1 MPMDSNDKKHNT
13 TKSKNLVNSFEF
25 AFTGLRTVYKDERN
39 MKIHIFCAF
48 LVVILGFVVQ
58 LNRFEWC
65 WIGLCIFLILAMEM
79 VNTVC
84 ENIVDMMTDKHFHPL
99 GKKVKDIAAGAVL
112 LTTIF
117 SVVVGALIFLPKIY
131 QLILY

>member
-99 GKKVKDIAAGAVL
+99 GKK
-112 LTTIF
+112 
-117 SVVVGALIFLPKIY
+117 
-131 QLILY
+131 